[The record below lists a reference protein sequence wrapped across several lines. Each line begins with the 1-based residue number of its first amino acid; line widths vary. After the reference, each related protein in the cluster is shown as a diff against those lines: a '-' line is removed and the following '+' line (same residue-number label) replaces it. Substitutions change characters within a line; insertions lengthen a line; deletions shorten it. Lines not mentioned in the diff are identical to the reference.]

1 MSDKNYDIAIM
12 GGGPVGMA
20 LALALQ
26 QSGVSIL
33 LLEAR
38 GLPERVDDIRPL
50 ALSHGSYLILNR
62 LGAWR
67 KLLKSTLIKTIH
79 ISNKGYLGRTVL
91 TTQEAGVRALGH
103 VVNYFDLFHA
113 LFEATLET
121 QTDYQT
127 DAIVKTFSTDEQ
139 FGYVSYAQSDG
150 VEKKISAKLLI
161 LADGGRLGNLIEDI
175 SYQTAEYDQWAITA
189 NIQAET
195 RQTGIAYE
203 RFTSDGPI
211 ALLPSGDDFSLVWTA
226 SPEAAK
232 EILMLSDDQFLA
244 RLHDHFGDRLGK
256 FIHTGKRSGF
266 PLMLKYATSTVS
278 QRIALVGNAAQTL
291 HPVAGQGFN
300 LGLRDACEL
309 AQIVQETLSEHK
321 EIGTPGMLK
330 QFRDKRRLDS
340 NGGRI
345 FTDTLV
351 KLFSNDIPL
360 IRHLC
365 GAGLMAL
372 DNLPFVK
379 RFIARRMIFGARG

>member
-1 MSDKNYDIAIM
+1 MSDKNYDIAII

-20 LALALQ
+20 LALALH
-26 QSGVSIL
+26 QSGLSIL

-38 GLPERVDDIRPL
+38 GLPEKENDIRPL

-67 KLLKSTLIKTIH
+67 KLPKSTLIKTIH

-91 TTQEAGVRALGH
+91 TTQDAGVCALGY

-127 DAIVKTFSTDEQ
+127 GAIVKTFSTDEHL
-139 FGYVSYAQSDG
+139 GYVSYTQNDG
-150 VEKKISAKLLI
+150 IEKRISAKLLI

-189 NIQAET
+189 NVQAET
-195 RQTGIAYE
+195 KQTGIAYE

-211 ALLPSGDDFSLVWTA
+211 ALLPSEDDFSLVWTA
-226 SPEAAK
+226 PPEAAK
-232 EILMLSDDQFLA
+232 EILKLPDDQFLA

-256 FIHTGKRSGF
+256 FTHTGKRSGF
-266 PLMLKYATSTVS
+266 PLVLKYATSTIS

-300 LGLRDACEL
+300 LGLRDAYEL
-309 AQIVQETLSEHK
+309 AQIIQKTLSEYK
-321 EIGTPGMLK
+321 EIGTTGMLK
-330 QFRDKRRLDS
+330 QFRNKRRLDS
-340 NGGRI
+340 NGGRV

-372 DNLPFVK
+372 DNLPFIK
-379 RFIARRMIFGARG
+379 RFVARRMIFGARG

>member
-1 MSDKNYDIAIM
+1 MSDKNYDIAII

-20 LALALQ
+20 LALALRL
-26 QSGVSIL
+26 SGLSIL

-38 GLPERVDDIRPL
+38 GLPEKVDDIRPL

-67 KLLKSTLIKTIH
+67 KLPRSTLINTIH

-91 TTQEAGVRALGH
+91 TTQDADVSALGH

-113 LFEATLET
+113 LFETTLET
-121 QTDYQT
+121 QIDYQT
-127 DAIVKTFSTDEQ
+127 GAIVNTFSTDEQ
-139 FGYVSYAQSDG
+139 LGYLSYTQSDG
-150 VEKKISAKLLI
+150 AEKKISAKLLI

-175 SYQTAEYDQWAITA
+175 SYQTVEYDQWAITA

-226 SPEAAK
+226 SSEAAK
-232 EILMLSDDQFLA
+232 EILMLPDEQFLG

-266 PLMLKYATSTVS
+266 PLVLKYATLNIS

-300 LGLRDACEL
+300 LGLRDAYEL
-309 AQIVQETLSEHK
+309 AQIIQDTLSEHK

-330 QFRDKRRLDS
+330 QFREKRRLDS
-340 NGGRI
+340 SGGRV

-365 GAGLMAL
+365 GAGLIVL

-379 RFIARRMIFGARG
+379 RFVARRMIFGARG

>member
-1 MSDKNYDIAIM
+1 MSDKNYDIAII

-20 LALALQ
+20 LALALRL
-26 QSGVSIL
+26 SGLSIL

-38 GLPERVDDIRPL
+38 GLPEKVDDIRPL

-67 KLLKSTLIKTIH
+67 KLPRSTLIDTIH

-91 TTQEAGVRALGH
+91 TTQDADASALGH

-113 LFEATLET
+113 LFETTLET
-121 QTDYQT
+121 QIDYQT
-127 DAIVKTFSTDEQ
+127 GAIVNTFSTDEQ
-139 FGYVSYAQSDG
+139 LGYLSYTQSDG

-175 SYQTAEYDQWAITA
+175 SYQTVEYDQWAITA

-226 SPEAAK
+226 SSEAAK
-232 EILMLSDDQFLA
+232 EILMLPDEQFLG

-266 PLMLKYATSTVS
+266 PLVLKYATSNIS

-300 LGLRDACEL
+300 LGLRDAYEL
-309 AQIVQETLSEHK
+309 AQIIQDTLSEHK

-330 QFRDKRRLDS
+330 QFREKRRLDS
-340 NGGRI
+340 SGGRV

-365 GAGLMAL
+365 GAGLIVL

-379 RFIARRMIFGARG
+379 RFVARRMIFGARG